1 MYIDFMGKAKKKKV
15 CVDCGMQKKPIRKA
29 KGGDP
34 MRDLRVTGEMWNLS
48 VMEVRA
54 PRNLPHFLCPGC
66 PVPL

>member
-1 MYIDFMGKAKKKKV
+1 
-15 CVDCGMQKKPIRKA
+15 MQKKPIRKS

-34 MRDLRVTGEMWNLS
+34 MRDLRVTVKMWNLS

>member
-1 MYIDFMGKAKKKKV
+1 MGKAKKKKKKKH
-15 CVDCGMQKKPIRKA
+15 VDCGMQKKPIRKS

-34 MRDLRVTGEMWNLS
+34 MRDLRVTVKMWNLS